1 MFASTRKAARRGCAV
16 TALAALSTFPAVPAE
31 AVPFGSPQEIAFS
44 SDAQA
49 GNFEIYATRAAA
61 RGILLPDGQVT
72 PMPWV
77 ATEPLRLTDHPADDS
92 GPAWSPFDVAAP
104 DGQRLAFESNR
115 DGDFEIYVMS
125 PDGTGRRRLTNTAAM
140 ESEPTWF
147 DYSPAGAERIA
158 FSRDIGGNG

>member
-44 SDAQA
+44 SDARD

-115 DGDFEIYVMS
+115 DGDYEIYAMR
-125 PDGTGRRRLTNTAAM
+125 PDGSGVTRVTSNSATDAN
-140 ESEPTWF
+140 
-147 DYSPAGAERIA
+147 PAWRDAEQLA
-158 FSRDIGGNG
+158 FPS